1 LSRVEGGDLN
11 NSKLIASLEI
21 ATASGLLL
29 WWIIVFTLGMA
40 PDQPPVGWLSYSR
53 SFVLPDVLLSVL
65 LFWAGILLLRGRP
78 LGIRLS
84 AVAAG
89 ALLFL
94 GILDFSYNIQNGMY
108 AGAIV
113 DTILNAFIN
122 IWCAGLG
129 LAIVLSMKSSS

>member
-1 LSRVEGGDLN
+1 MN
-11 NSKLIASLEI
+11 NSKLMASLEI
-21 ATASGLLL
+21 ATASGLFL
-29 WWIIVFTLGMA
+29 WWVLVFTLGMA
-40 PDQPPVGWLSYSR
+40 PDQPPIGWLSYSR
-53 SFVLPDVLLSVL
+53 SFVLPDVLLAVL
-65 LFWAGILLLRGRP
+65 LIWAGILLLRGRP

-84 AVAAG
+84 AVSAG

-108 AGAIV
+108 AGTIV

-129 LAIVLSMKSSS
+129 LAIVLNMKSSS

>member
-1 LSRVEGGDLN
+1 MN
-11 NSKLIASLEI
+11 NSKVIASLEI

-29 WWIIVFTLGMA
+29 WWVLVFTLGMA
-40 PDQPPVGWLSYSR
+40 PDQPPIGWLSYSR

-78 LGIRLS
+78 LSIRLS

-94 GILDFSYNIQNGMY
+94 GILDFSYNMQNGMY

-129 LAIVLSMKSSS
+129 LAIVLSMKSNS

>member
-1 LSRVEGGDLN
+1 MN

-129 LAIVLSMKSSS
+129 LAIVLSMKSNS